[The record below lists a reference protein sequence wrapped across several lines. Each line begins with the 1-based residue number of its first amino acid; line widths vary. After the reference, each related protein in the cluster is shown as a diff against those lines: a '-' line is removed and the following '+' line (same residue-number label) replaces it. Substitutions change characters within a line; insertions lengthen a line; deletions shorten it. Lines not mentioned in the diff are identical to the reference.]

1 MLSAPRDLALAL
13 LKTTAPLY
21 PMRWVDEL
29 TSRGDFEGREFAVDI
44 FNVPTEQQEQIRR
57 DLRSTRKAAQ
67 ETLGKP
73 IVLVFHTPEAT
84 AKHYRPLV
92 ETLARIENAVLDS
105 PLVLRTHERL
115 SQPFFAYLGPI
126 SISLKAAA

>member
-1 MLSAPRDLALAL
+1 
-13 LKTTAPLY
+13 
-21 PMRWVDEL
+21 MRWVDEL

-84 AKHYRPLV
+84 AKHYRHVV
-92 ETLARIENAVLDS
+92 ETLSRIENLVLDS
-105 PLVLRTHERL
+105 PLVLRTRDRL
-115 SQPFFAYLGPI
+115 SQPFFTYLGPL
-126 SISLKAAA
+126 SISLKPAA